1 MLRKVAIFL
10 LIWDVASSARI
21 TSQPDSRDL
30 ILDAEKKH
38 RTGGNAYLT
47 DKESQANAIL
57 AKLRSKALLEG
68 ITNSTGF
75 APAMHFFL
83 AKPLIESS
91 PIFHILKA
99 MPKGSV
105 LHLHNTAAVS
115 SKWVIKNLTYR
126 PEAKLC
132 EVNGIVYFTVR
143 QSTYCGSEPQK
154 SIVELRAKNESAE
167 AFDLWL
173 ESFINLK
180 LRDPDLMHTDVNT
193 VWKDFQQIFD
203 ICKDLLMYKPFF
215 EDYHRQ
221 MLREFYDDN
230 VQYIELRSSLS
241 KVYDANG
248 KKYNEFETVK
258 IISDIVESFKKEHPS
273 FFGVKIIYAKHRSVD
288 NETVESILEKYI
300 ALNAK
305 FPDLV
310 VGVDLVGQEDIN
322 NPLIFFSDK
331 LRKFE
336 KTAPYFFHA
345 GETNG
350 YGSEADLNLVD
361 AVLLNSRR
369 IGHGYSLYKHPVL
382 WKMVKEKGIALEVCP
397 LSNQVLRLVSDLRN
411 HPAVFYVSESVPVV
425 IAPDDPGFWDSMAVS
440 FDFYYALMS
449 LAPYSAGIGFLK
461 QIVWDSVKYSTL
473 TETERTQ
480 YAELLQPRWEAF
492 LEHVISEK
500 FTKN

>member
-1 MLRKVAIFL
+1 MWKKVVIFL
-10 LIWDVASSARI
+10 LIWDSAYSAKLI
-21 TSQPDSRDL
+21 SRLDRES

-47 DKESQANAIL
+47 EREAQANDIVTR
-57 AKLRSKALLEG
+57 LRSKILLEG

-75 APAMHFFL
+75 APAMHFFQ

-91 PIFHILKA
+91 PIFRMLKA

-126 PEAKLC
+126 SEAKLC
-132 EVNGIVYFTVR
+132 EVNGTVFFTVR
-143 QSTYCGSEPQK
+143 QSKFCDSEPQK
-154 SIVELRAKNESAE
+154 SITKLRAQNASAE

-180 LRDPDLMHTDVNT
+180 LRDPELMHTDVNT
-193 VWKDFQQIFD
+193 VWNDFQQIFD
-203 ICKDLLMYKPFF
+203 ALKDLLMYKPFF

-230 VQYIELRSSLS
+230 VQYIELRASLS

-248 KKYNEFETVK
+248 KNYNEFEIVK
-258 IISDIVESFKKEHPS
+258 MISDIVESFKKDHPD
-273 FFGVKIIYAKHRSVD
+273 FFGVKIIYAKHRSID
-288 NETVESILEKYI
+288 NETVESFLEKFI
-300 ALNAK
+300 TLNQE

-310 VGVDLVGQEDIN
+310 VGFDLVGQEDIN
-322 NPLIFFSDK
+322 NPLILFTDK

-382 WKMVKEKGIALEVCP
+382 WKMVKQKGIALEICP
-397 LSNQVLRLVSDLRN
+397 LSNQVLRLVTDMRN
-411 HPAVFYVSESVPVV
+411 HPAVFYVSESVPIV
-425 IAPDDPGFWDSMAVS
+425 IAPDDPGFWDSVAVG

-449 LAPYSAGIGFLK
+449 LAPHSAGIGFLK

-473 TETERTQ
+473 TEPERTQ
-480 YAELLQPRWEAF
+480 YAELLQPKWEAF
-492 LEHVISEK
+492 LDFVIANK
-500 FTKN
+500 VLNY